1 MRQILIAVAVA
12 VTVSILL
19 TPVLIRLFTKQGFG
33 HQIREDGPPATTP
46 SAVRRRW
53 AGWRFWPASGRATWA
68 PT

>member
-33 HQIREDGPPATTP
+33 HQIREDGQPIHHT
-46 SAVRRRW
+46 
-53 AGWRFWPASGRATWA
+53 
-68 PT
+68 